1 MRGERSAALASSM
14 LRWAELSAHCAN
26 SRVGDGHKISQNGHD
41 GLMTTDMDIA
51 LSAELD
57 PIVEIAA
64 GLGLDAK
71 DIIPHGWTKAKVP
84 IDVLDQAA
92 ETATDGRL
100 ILVTA
105 MSPTPAGEGKTTTS
119 IGLADGLNE
128 LARSKPE
135 IGKAVL
141 ALREPSMGPVFGM
154 KGGAAGGGYA
164 QVVPMEDINLHFT
177 GDFAAIAAANNLA
190 ATMLDNHI
198 HFGNELD
205 VDPRRIHLR
214 RVVDLNDRALRG
226 VVVGLGGING
236 GVPREDAFD
245 IVVASEVMAVFCLST
260 SLADL
265 KERLGRIVLAHSRGR
280 EPITVADIGA
290 AGAMTALLRNALAP
304 NLVQSLEHSPA
315 FIHGGPFANIA
326 HGCNSLLATKA
337 GLALGDWVVTEAGF
351 GADLGAEKF
360 LDIKCRTAGIW
371 PSAVVVVATLRA
383 LKYHGGVD
391 VADVNSA
398 DVGAVLEGM
407 SNLELHCRNLREIYG
422 LTPVVCFNRFPT
434 DTDEEMAAAINHLDG
449 LGVAAVESTHWAD
462 GGKGALALAE
472 AVVEAAG
479 GIGNAGAAVDDGS
492 VFVAGTASG
501 DAEAPAADPA
511 SRARYSY
518 DLDRPL
524 EDKIRT
530 IAQRIY
536 QAKDVDLPAKVKR
549 KLRQFTDEGYGDAPV
564 CIAKTQYS
572 LSTDASQRGAPT
584 DHIIEVKDVR
594 LSAGAG
600 FIVVI
605 AGDIMTMPG
614 LPREPSALKIDV
626 TEDGNITGLF

>member
-1 MRGERSAALASSM
+1 
-14 LRWAELSAHCAN
+14 
-26 SRVGDGHKISQNGHD
+26 
-41 GLMTTDMDIA
+41 MTTDMDIA

-57 PIVEIAA
+57 PIVDIAA

-84 IDVLDQAA
+84 IDVLDQAS
-92 ETATDGRL
+92 ETATDGKL

-135 IGKAVL
+135 VGKAVL

-198 HFGNELD
+198 HFGNDLD

-226 VVVGLGGING
+226 VVVGLGGLNG

-245 IVVASEVMAVFCLST
+245 IVVASEVMAVFCLAT

-265 KERLGRIVLAHSRGR
+265 KDRLGRILLAHSRSR

-371 PSAVVVVATLRA
+371 PSAAVVVATLRA

-391 VADVNSA
+391 VKDVNSP
-398 DVGAVLEGM
+398 DVSAVLEGM

-434 DTDEEMAAAINHLDG
+434 DTDEEMAAAISHLDG

-462 GGKGALALAE
+462 GGKGAIALAE

-479 GIGNAGAAVDDGS
+479 GAPED
-492 VFVAGTASG
+492 
-501 DAEAPAADPA
+501 PAASA
-511 SRARYSY
+511 KYSY
-518 DLDRPL
+518 ELDLPL
-524 EDKIRT
+524 EEKIRT

-536 QAKDVDLPAKVKR
+536 QAKDVDLPTKVKR
-549 KLRQFTDEGYGDAPV
+549 KLKQFTEEGYGDAPI

-572 LSTDASQRGAPT
+572 LSTDASLRGAPT

>member
-1 MRGERSAALASSM
+1 
-14 LRWAELSAHCAN
+14 
-26 SRVGDGHKISQNGHD
+26 
-41 GLMTTDMDIA
+41 MTTDMDIA

-57 PIVEIAA
+57 PIVDIAA

-84 IDVLDQAA
+84 IDVLDQAS
-92 ETATDGRL
+92 ETAEDGRL

-135 IGKAVL
+135 VGKAVL

-198 HFGNELD
+198 HFGNSLD

-226 VVVGLGGING
+226 VVVGLGGLNG

-245 IVVASEVMAVFCLST
+245 IVVASEVMAVFCLAT
-260 SLADL
+260 SLSDL

-391 VADVNSA
+391 VADVNSP
-398 DVGAVLEGM
+398 DVSAVLEGM

-434 DTDEEMAAAINHLDG
+434 DTDEEMAAAISHLDG

-479 GIGNAGAAVDDGS
+479 GAPED
-492 VFVAGTASG
+492 
-501 DAEAPAADPA
+501 PAA
-511 SRARYSY
+511 SARYSY
-518 DLDRPL
+518 ELERPL
-524 EDKIRT
+524 EEKIRT

-536 QAKDVDLPAKVKR
+536 QAADIDLPAKVKR

-572 LSTDASQRGAPT
+572 LSTDASLRGAPT
-584 DHIIEVKDVR
+584 DHVIEIKDVR

>member
-1 MRGERSAALASSM
+1 
-14 LRWAELSAHCAN
+14 
-26 SRVGDGHKISQNGHD
+26 
-41 GLMTTDMDIA
+41 MTIDLDIA
-51 LSAELD
+51 LNAELD
-57 PIVEIAA
+57 PIVDVAA
-64 GLGLDAK
+64 GLGLAQE
-71 DIIPHGWTKAKVP
+71 DIIPYGWTKAKVS
-84 IDVLDQAA
+84 IDVLNKAA
-92 ETATDGRL
+92 ESNTDGHL

-135 IGKAVL
+135 VGKAIL

-190 ATMLDNHI
+190 VTMLDNHI
-198 HFGNELD
+198 HHGNELD
-205 VDPRRIHLR
+205 VDVRRVHIR
-214 RVVDLNDRALRG
+214 RVVDLNDRELRG

-260 SLADL
+260 SLTDL
-265 KERLGRIVLAHSRGR
+265 KERLKRIVLAHSRSR
-280 EPITVADIGA
+280 TPITVNDIGA

-304 NLVQSLEHSPA
+304 NLVQSLERSPA

-337 GLALGDWVVTEAGF
+337 AMTLGDWTVTEAGF

-360 LDIKCRTAGIW
+360 LDIKCRAAGIW

-383 LKYHGGVD
+383 LKYHGGIEVKD
-391 VADVNSA
+391 VQTPNTEAIL
-398 DVGAVLEGM
+398 GGM
-407 SNLELHCRNLREIYG
+407 NNLEHHCNNLLNIYG
-422 LTPVVCFNRFPT
+422 ITPVVCFNRFPT
-434 DTDEEMAAAINHLDG
+434 DTDEEMATAIAHLRSQG
-449 LGVAAVESTHWAD
+449 ISAVESTHWAD

-479 GIGNAGAAVDDGS
+479 GAGNAGAAVEDGS
-492 VFVAGTASG
+492 LFVAGTASG
-501 DAEAPAADPA
+501 DAEAPPPSA
-511 SRARYSY
+511 SSAGSSSDGSPQAQYSY
-518 DLDRPL
+518 ELDWPL
-524 EDKIRT
+524 EEKIRT

-536 QAKDVDLPAKVKR
+536 GAADVDLPTKVTR
-549 KLRQFTDEGYGDAPV
+549 KLKQFTDEGYGDAPI

-572 LSTDASQRGAPT
+572 LSTDATLRGAPK

-600 FIVVI
+600 FVVVI

-614 LPREPSALKIDV
+614 LPKEPSALKIDV

>member
-1 MRGERSAALASSM
+1 
-14 LRWAELSAHCAN
+14 
-26 SRVGDGHKISQNGHD
+26 
-41 GLMTTDMDIA
+41 MTTDMDIA

-57 PIVEIAA
+57 PIVDIAA

-128 LARSKPE
+128 LARSKSE
-135 IGKAVL
+135 VGKAVL

-198 HFGNELD
+198 HFGNDLD

-226 VVVGLGGING
+226 VVVGLGGLNG

-245 IVVASEVMAVFCLST
+245 IVVASEVMAVFCLAT

-391 VADVNSA
+391 VKDVNSA

-434 DTDEEMAAAINHLDG
+434 DTDEEMAAAISHLDG

-524 EDKIRT
+524 EEKIRT

-549 KLRQFTDEGYGDAPV
+549 KLKQFTDEGYGDAPV

-572 LSTDASQRGAPT
+572 LSTDASLRGAPT

-600 FIVVI
+600 FVVVI

-626 TEDGNITGLF
+626 TDDGNITGLF

>member
-1 MRGERSAALASSM
+1 
-14 LRWAELSAHCAN
+14 
-26 SRVGDGHKISQNGHD
+26 
-41 GLMTTDMDIA
+41 MTTDMDIA

-57 PIVEIAA
+57 PIVDIAA
-64 GLGLDAK
+64 GLGLDAH

-84 IDVLDQAA
+84 IDVLDRAA
-92 ETATDGRL
+92 ADATDGRL

-128 LARSKPE
+128 LARSNPE
-135 IGKAVL
+135 VGRAVL

-198 HFGNELD
+198 HFGNDLD
-205 VDPRRIHLR
+205 VDPRRIHIR
-214 RVVDLNDRALRG
+214 RVVDLNDRTLRG

-245 IVVASEVMAVFCLST
+245 IVVASEVMAVFCLAT

-304 NLVQSLEHSPA
+304 NLVQTLEHSPA

-391 VADVNSA
+391 VAEVNSP
-398 DVGAVLEGM
+398 DVSAVLEGM

-434 DTDEEMAAAINHLDG
+434 DTDDEMAAAIAHLEE

-472 AVVEAAG
+472 AVVEAA
-479 GIGNAGAAVDDGS
+479 AGVDGEFRTIRDENRADGPQDSSGTRLQRAV
-492 VFVAGTASG
+492 
-501 DAEAPAADPA
+501 P
-511 SRARYSY
+511 RYSY
-518 DLDRPL
+518 ELNEPL

-536 QAKDVDLPAKVKR
+536 QAKDVDLPTAVKR
-549 KLRQFTDEGYGDAPV
+549 KLKQFTEEGYGDAPV

-572 LSTDASQRGAPT
+572 LSTDASLRGAPK
-584 DHIIEVKDVR
+584 DHIIAVKDVR

-600 FIVVI
+600 FVVVI

>member
-1 MRGERSAALASSM
+1 
-14 LRWAELSAHCAN
+14 
-26 SRVGDGHKISQNGHD
+26 
-41 GLMTTDMDIA
+41 MTTDMDIA
-51 LSAELD
+51 LNAELD
-57 PIVEIAA
+57 SIIDIAA
-64 GLGLDAK
+64 GLGVK
-71 DIIPHGWTKAKVP
+71 SQDIIPFGWTKAKVP
-84 IDVLDQAA
+84 IDVLDKAA
-92 ETATDGRL
+92 EATTDGHL

-135 IGKAVL
+135 VGKAVL

-198 HFGNELD
+198 HHGNELD
-205 VDPRRIHLR
+205 VDSRRIHIR

-226 VVVGLGGING
+226 VVIGLGGLNG

-260 SLADL
+260 SLTDL
-265 KERLGRIVLAHSRGR
+265 KQRLGRIVLAHNRSR
-280 EPITVADIGA
+280 EPITVSDIGA
-290 AGAMTALLRNALAP
+290 AGAMTALLRSALAP
-304 NLVQSLEHSPA
+304 NLVQTLEHSPA

-337 GLALGDWVVTEAGF
+337 ALSLGDWTVTEAGF

-383 LKYHGGVD
+383 LKYHGGIE
-391 VADVNSA
+391 VADVQTPNI
-398 DVGAVLEGM
+398 DAVIGGM
-407 SNLELHCRNLREIYG
+407 SNLEHHCGNLLNIYG
-422 LTPVVCFNRFPT
+422 ITPVVCFNRFPT
-434 DTDEEMAAAINHLDG
+434 DTDEEMAAAIAHLRSKG
-449 LGVAAVESTHWAD
+449 ISAVGSTHWAD

-479 GIGNAGAAVDDGS
+479 GVGNAGAAVDDGS
-492 VFVAGTASG
+492 VFVGGVASG
-501 DAEAPAADPA
+501 DAEAPAAGA
-511 SRARYSY
+511 SSEEAPRAQYSY
-518 DLDRPL
+518 ELERPL
-524 EDKIRT
+524 EEKIRT

-536 QAKDVDLPAKVKR
+536 GAADVDLPAKVTR
-549 KLRQFTDEGYGDAPV
+549 KLKQFTDEGYGDAPI

-572 LSTDASQRGAPT
+572 LSTDASLRGAPK

-600 FIVVI
+600 FVVVI

-614 LPREPSALKIDV
+614 LPKEPSALTIDV
-626 TEDGNITGLF
+626 NEDGNITGLF

>member
-1 MRGERSAALASSM
+1 
-14 LRWAELSAHCAN
+14 
-26 SRVGDGHKISQNGHD
+26 
-41 GLMTTDMDIA
+41 MTTDMDIA

-57 PIVEIAA
+57 PIVDIAA

-135 IGKAVL
+135 VGKAVL

-198 HFGNELD
+198 HFGNDLD

-226 VVVGLGGING
+226 VVVGLGGLNG

-245 IVVASEVMAVFCLST
+245 IVVASEVMAVFCLAT

-391 VADVNSA
+391 VKDVNSA

-524 EDKIRT
+524 EEKIRT

-549 KLRQFTDEGYGDAPV
+549 KLKQFTDEGYGDAPV

-572 LSTDASQRGAPT
+572 LSTDASLRGAPT

-600 FIVVI
+600 FVVVI

-626 TEDGNITGLF
+626 TDDGNITGLF

>member
-1 MRGERSAALASSM
+1 
-14 LRWAELSAHCAN
+14 
-26 SRVGDGHKISQNGHD
+26 
-41 GLMTTDMDIA
+41 MTTDMDIA

-57 PIVEIAA
+57 PIVDIAA

-84 IDVLDQAA
+84 IDILDQAA
-92 ETATDGRL
+92 ETATDGKL

-135 IGKAVL
+135 VGKAVL

-198 HFGNELD
+198 HFGNDLD

-226 VVVGLGGING
+226 VVVGLGGLNG

-245 IVVASEVMAVFCLST
+245 IVVASEVMAVFCLAT

-304 NLVQSLEHSPA
+304 NLVQTLEHSPA

-391 VADVNSA
+391 VKDVNST

-434 DTDEEMAAAINHLDG
+434 DTDEEMAAAIAHLDS

-472 AVVEAAG
+472 AVVEAA
-479 GIGNAGAAVDDGS
+479 AGVDGEFRTIRDENRAEEPHDSSGTRPQRAV
-492 VFVAGTASG
+492 
-501 DAEAPAADPA
+501 P
-511 SRARYSY
+511 RYSY
-518 DLDRPL
+518 ELNDPL

-536 QAKDVDLPAKVKR
+536 QAKDVDLPTAVKR
-549 KLRQFTDEGYGDAPV
+549 KLTQFADEGYGDAPI

-572 LSTDASQRGAPT
+572 LSTDASLRGAPT

-600 FIVVI
+600 FVVVI

-614 LPREPSALKIDV
+614 LPKEPSALKIDV
-626 TEDGNITGLF
+626 TDDGNITGLF

>member
-1 MRGERSAALASSM
+1 
-14 LRWAELSAHCAN
+14 
-26 SRVGDGHKISQNGHD
+26 
-41 GLMTTDMDIA
+41 MTIDLEIA

-57 PIVEIAA
+57 PIIDVAA
-64 GLGLDAK
+64 GLGLQPE
-71 DIIPHGWTKAKVP
+71 DIIPYGWTKAKVP
-84 IDVLDQAA
+84 IDVLDSAA
-92 ETATDGRL
+92 EAATDGKL

-135 IGKAVL
+135 VGKAVL

-190 ATMLDNHI
+190 VTMLDNHI
-198 HFGNELD
+198 HHGNELD
-205 VDPRRIHLR
+205 VDVRRVHIR
-214 RVVDLNDRALRG
+214 RVVDLNDRELRG

-260 SLADL
+260 SLTDL
-265 KERLGRIVLAHSRGR
+265 KERLGRIVLAHSRSR
-280 EPITVADIGA
+280 TPITVADIGA

-337 GLALGDWVVTEAGF
+337 ALTLGDWTVTEAGF

-360 LDIKCRTAGIW
+360 LDIKCRAAGIW

-383 LKYHGGVD
+383 LKYHGGIEVKD
-391 VADVNSA
+391 VQTPNSH
-398 DVGAVLEGM
+398 AVIDGM
-407 SNLELHCRNLREIYG
+407 SNLEHHCGNLLNIYG
-422 LTPVVCFNRFPT
+422 ITPVVCFNRFPT
-434 DTDEEMAAAINHLDG
+434 DTDEEMADAIAHLRSKG
-449 LGVAAVESTHWAD
+449 ISAVESTHWAD
-462 GGKGALALAE
+462 GGKGALGLAE

-479 GIGNAGAAVDDGS
+479 GAGNAGPAVDDGS

-501 DAEAPAADPA
+501 DAQAPPPGESAAESP
-511 SRARYSY
+511 RAQYSY
-518 DLDRPL
+518 ELDRPL
-524 EDKIRT
+524 EEKIRT

-536 QAKDVDLPAKVKR
+536 GAADVELPTQVKR
-549 KLRQFTDEGYGDAPV
+549 KLGQFTDEGYGDAPI

-572 LSTDASQRGAPT
+572 LSTDATLRGAPK

-600 FIVVI
+600 FVVVI

-614 LPREPSALKIDV
+614 LPKEPSALKIDV

>member
-1 MRGERSAALASSM
+1 
-14 LRWAELSAHCAN
+14 
-26 SRVGDGHKISQNGHD
+26 
-41 GLMTTDMDIA
+41 MTTDMDIA

-57 PIVEIAA
+57 PIVDVAA
-64 GLGLDAK
+64 GLGLDAQ

-84 IDVLDQAA
+84 IEVLDRAA
-92 ETATDGRL
+92 ANATDGRL

-128 LARSKPE
+128 LARSRPE
-135 IGKAVL
+135 VGRAVL

-154 KGGAAGGGYA
+154 KGGAAGGGHA

-198 HFGNELD
+198 HFGNDLD
-205 VDPRRIHLR
+205 VDPRRIHIR

-245 IVVASEVMAVFCLST
+245 IVVASEVMAVFCLAT
-260 SLADL
+260 SLTDL
-265 KERLGRIVLAHSRGR
+265 KERLGRIVLAHSRAR
-280 EPITVADIGA
+280 EPITVGDIGA

-391 VADVNSA
+391 VK
-398 DVGAVLEGM
+398 
-407 SNLELHCRNLREIYG
+407 
-422 LTPVVCFNRFPT
+422 PT
-434 DTDEEMAAAINHLDG
+434 
-449 LGVAAVESTHWAD
+449 
-462 GGKGALALAE
+462 
-472 AVVEAAG
+472 
-479 GIGNAGAAVDDGS
+479 
-492 VFVAGTASG
+492 
-501 DAEAPAADPA
+501 
-511 SRARYSY
+511 
-518 DLDRPL
+518 
-524 EDKIRT
+524 
-530 IAQRIY
+530 
-536 QAKDVDLPAKVKR
+536 
-549 KLRQFTDEGYGDAPV
+549 
-564 CIAKTQYS
+564 
-572 LSTDASQRGAPT
+572 
-584 DHIIEVKDVR
+584 
-594 LSAGAG
+594 
-600 FIVVI
+600 
-605 AGDIMTMPG
+605 
-614 LPREPSALKIDV
+614 
-626 TEDGNITGLF
+626 

>member
-1 MRGERSAALASSM
+1 
-14 LRWAELSAHCAN
+14 
-26 SRVGDGHKISQNGHD
+26 
-41 GLMTTDMDIA
+41 MTTDMDIA

-57 PIVEIAA
+57 PIVDIAA

-84 IDVLDQAA
+84 IDVLDQASQ
-92 ETATDGRL
+92 TATDGKL

-135 IGKAVL
+135 VGKAVL

-198 HFGNELD
+198 HFGNDLD

-226 VVVGLGGING
+226 VVVGLGGLNG

-265 KERLGRIVLAHSRGR
+265 KERLGRIVLAHSRSR

-371 PSAVVVVATLRA
+371 PSAAVVVATLRA

-391 VADVNSA
+391 VKDVNSP
-398 DVGAVLEGM
+398 DVSAVLEGM

-434 DTDEEMAAAINHLDG
+434 DTDEEMAAAISHLDG

-462 GGKGALALAE
+462 GGKGAIALAE

-479 GIGNAGAAVDDGS
+479 GAPED
-492 VFVAGTASG
+492 
-501 DAEAPAADPA
+501 PAASA
-511 SRARYSY
+511 KYSY
-518 DLDRPL
+518 ELDLPL
-524 EDKIRT
+524 EEKVRT

-536 QAKDVDLPAKVKR
+536 QAKDVDLPTKVKR
-549 KLRQFTDEGYGDAPV
+549 KLKQFTEEGYGDAPV

-572 LSTDASQRGAPT
+572 LSTDGSLRGAPT